1 MINHLGQYLLSFI
14 AIFLVQILVLNNL
27 NLGGYINPWLYVLF
41 LLILPVEIPNWLL
54 LVLAFVT
61 GLLMDTFLNTIGL
74 HASATVFLAFLRP
87 FLLRIFS
94 PRDGYEPG
102 SLPVPSHFG
111 LGWFLKYTLLA
122 VLAHHL
128 FLFVVEAFSFESFG
142 ATLWKT
148 ILSTLVTLVV
158 IMIAQL
164 FSSRER
170 RRI

>member
-1 MINHLGQYLLSFI
+1 MINHLGRYLLSFI
-14 AIFLVQILVLNNL
+14 AILLVQVLVLNNL

-41 LLILPVEIPNWLL
+41 ILILPVEMPNWLL
-54 LVLAFVT
+54 LVLAFAT
-61 GLLMDTFLNTIGL
+61 GLIMDTFLNTIGL

-87 FLLRIFS
+87 FLLRFFA

-102 SLPVPSHFG
+102 SLPVTSHFG

-128 FLFVVEAFSFESFG
+128 FLFIVEAFSFENFL

-148 ILSTLVTLVV
+148 ILSSLVTLVV